1 VAKRLRVARAL
12 KWDQEFES
20 AFLQRRITCEPEDH
34 IDKFAFDVA
43 GALEAVVALA
53 ERAGIEVGGVEAS
66 GRDYSGT
73 GKPPGAGLRRFLF

>member
-1 VAKRLRVARAL
+1 VARAL